1 MTPDKDYDNRLSRVE
16 AVVEGLADELGKLTK
31 AVQTI
36 SDRTRP
42 QWGNYMAA
50 ASVLLLI
57 IGMVGSGYI
66 RDMKRIEG
74 NVEMLSKTSLTQSYE
89 SGRRQVQIGRCY
101 RRYKGFRHYSA
112 KGNGATC

>member
-57 IGMVGSGYI
+57 IGMVGSVVVNCF
-66 RDMKRIEG
+66 RTPL
-74 NVEMLSKTSLTQSYE
+74 LSIFSVIHRCFVTQ
-89 SGRRQVQIGRCY
+89 R
-101 RRYKGFRHYSA
+101 
-112 KGNGATC
+112 